1 MAKTKEQKKKIIEDL
16 EEKINRQKTMILVD
30 FTGLKVKDFFDLR
43 KRLKSA
49 NSQMKV
55 IKKTLLNL
63 VLKDFNSDF
72 SQKLETFKNQIAIIF
87 GFEDEI
93 SPAKILYQFSLE
105 NPNLKILAGYFD
117 KKFREKEEMITLAQL
132 PSREE
137 LLAKLVGSISAPT
150 SNFVN
155 FLEANIKGLIYIFA
169 NLHKSEH

>member
-72 SQKLETFKNQIAIIF
+72 SQKLEKFKNQIAIIF
-87 GFEDEI
+87 GFENEI

-132 PSREE
+132 PSKEE
-137 LLAKLVGSISAPT
+137 LLAKLVGSISAPI

-155 FLEANIKGLIYIFA
+155 VLEINIKGLINVLA
-169 NLHKSEH
+169 KAKT